1 MSLSDLH
8 IKSLK
13 APNSGQK
20 FYPDETIPGF
30 GIRVSQGGSKS
41 FVLNYGIPK
50 KRFTIGRYPVITLS
64 EARGEARK
72 KLAAHTLGQDV
83 LESISF
89 DAAKERYLAAC
100 KKKNRPRT
108 VQEYEWL
115 LRNFQY
121 GRTPL
126 NLITRRDVSISLDKL
141 RDRPGTENHALMA
154 VKVFL
159 TWCVS
164 EGYLET
170 NPAIYLKQRSPSQA
184 RERILNDRELAKV
197 WHMAVATPYPYGR
210 IVQLLIL
217 TGQRRSEIA
226 SLRWDWI
233 DTKAQMITWP
243 GTFTKNKR
251 SHILP
256 YGNMAKAIIDEL
268 PHIDDSPY
276 VFPAARSHVNGVE
289 TTIFNG
295 WAKSKREFSKSFP
308 GIDHFTLHDLRRT
321 FSSKMAQIGTP
332 LHVTEKL
339 LNHVSGSFSGVAGVY
354 NRYTYAPEM
363 RAAIDRYEESLMELF
378 SQKPE

>member
-1 MSLSDLH
+1 
-8 IKSLK
+8 
-13 APNSGQK
+13 
-20 FYPDETIPGF
+20 
-30 GIRVSQGGSKS
+30 
-41 FVLNYGIPK
+41 
-50 KRFTIGRYPVITLS
+50 
-64 EARGEARK
+64 
-72 KLAAHTLGQDV
+72 
-83 LESISF
+83 
-89 DAAKERYLAAC
+89 
-100 KKKNRPRT
+100 
-108 VQEYEWL
+108 
-115 LRNFQY
+115 
-121 GRTPL
+121 
-126 NLITRRDVSISLDKL
+126 
-141 RDRPGTENHALMA
+141 
-154 VKVFL
+154 
-159 TWCVS
+159 
-164 EGYLET
+164 
-170 NPAIYLKQRSPSQA
+170 
-184 RERILNDRELAKV
+184 
-197 WHMAVATPYPYGR
+197 
-210 IVQLLIL
+210 L

-363 RAAIDRYEESLMELF
+363 RAAIDRYEQSLMELF